1 MGVCLVFSFFVLCS
15 FSFSFFVFGKVFFF
29 RGGIWIVGMVKLDE
43 MGFGEKVAMEWNEV
57 ADEELRLIDL
67 DLGCWG
73 PCYTM
78 SSHAALGVVRSGV
91 AVLKGLFGPFPSLP
105 PFLTIFLIQT
115 PPLPS
120 SPPSI
125 NSELQFKPIPDSKG
139 QASNTSKPESRQRC
153 PHQLHFPGPNRH
165 RRRSQQFRHA
175 RYDRPAATGE
185 YAVQRGA
192 SLSAC
197 PLPKSSP
204 SFLFIGKFQP
214 VDNIDKQSQHAT
226 IGLERAG
233 LPTEVARVAGFL
245 ASGFSSYIT
254 GANLVVDG
262 GAS

>member
-1 MGVCLVFSFFVLCS
+1 M
-15 FSFSFFVFGKVFFF
+15 
-29 RGGIWIVGMVKLDE
+29 
-43 MGFGEKVAMEWNEV
+43 
-57 ADEELRLIDL
+57 IDL

-91 AVLKGLFGPFPSLP
+91 AVLKGSFGPFPSSSSYIP
-105 PFLTIFLIQT
+105 R
-115 PPLPS
+115 PS
-120 SPPSI
+120 SPPSLNPKNQLEPI
-125 NSELQFKPIPDSKG
+125 HNSSDQ
-139 QASNTSKPESRQRC
+139 TSKHESRQRR
-153 PHQLHFPGPNRH
+153 PHQLHLPGPNRH

-175 RYDRPAATGE
+175 RYDRSIATGE
-185 YAVQRGA
+185 YAVERGT
-192 SLSAC
+192 SIFPPNTIFSSFPF
-197 PLPKSSP
+197 PLENSN
-204 SFLFIGKFQP
+204 LLITL
-214 VDNIDKQSQHAT
+214 IHTQSQHAT